1 MDLIATHSIILLSL
15 VAVLG
20 YSPNTDNPINNP
32 TFSTYSNHIN
42 ELEISIG
49 EYPPQPHPPNTQP
62 ALLQAQWRIAVVL
75 VTTTILAPVMWLAW
89 GYLGRSVQSKAQ
101 VRSTHLGGHSEAV
114 SGPMGKVSPEIPM
127 DDSALYVLK
136 TQASHRRPVTVV
148 FAGTPHFIPILHP
161 QTPTTPYS
169 DPCQSV
175 GRHIQ
180 RIWNWLPIKPSDQ
193 AVSISP
199 QDRHSLR
206 RSLYTGAREL
216 GKGLL
221 EPKQYFFLLVGV
233 DTMDQKDAENDTEY
247 LRQMFE
253 SLPDRSLI
261 RYECIYGPNTTL
273 DAIRETALALLDDAR
288 TASSPSR
295 TFMLFTGTGDD
306 NNTMCLTDGQV
317 LSASDLS
324 QWLSI
329 SPIDQANQ
337 SISLLF
343 DICRMA
349 ASRLAIAFQSVELA
363 WSCCVGEFAYAIRL
377 SVNKLIPRSIFLL
390 AIFLAAYDMNVHRLD
405 GCYFEAAF
413 AFHIK
418 ELSDLILHK
427 YGRQHQNRC
436 FHCPPRKQC
445 DPPVAQNPDLQQAG
459 RALVNLGMLIAEYF
473 PQHACEVFL
482 AVENEMLQA
491 EFPGRLCPLSASRAK
506 KSNKPTLKD
515 ET

>member
-1 MDLIATHSIILLSL
+1 
-15 VAVLG
+15 
-20 YSPNTDNPINNP
+20 
-32 TFSTYSNHIN
+32 
-42 ELEISIG
+42 
-49 EYPPQPHPPNTQP
+49 
-62 ALLQAQWRIAVVL
+62 
-75 VTTTILAPVMWLAW
+75 
-89 GYLGRSVQSKAQ
+89 
-101 VRSTHLGGHSEAV
+101 
-114 SGPMGKVSPEIPM
+114 MGKVSPEIPM

-136 TQASHRRPVTVV
+136 AQASHRRPATVV
-148 FAGTPHFIPILHP
+148 FADTPHFIPILQAEKLNGRTVTDS

-175 GRHIQ
+175 GRRIQ

-193 AVSISP
+193 TVSISP

-261 RYECIYGPNTTL
+261 RYECIYGPNATL

-491 EFPGRLCPLSASRAK
+491 KFPGRLCPLSASRAK
-506 KSNKPTLKD
+506 KSNKPALKD